1 MRYITTIL
9 SLALLAMLPG
19 CIVIENAATT
29 AVTAADTS
37 DPSSEPPGTSS
48 FGPVD
53 PTTGSESPDLTTGL
67 PGSTGGDPDQ
77 GTGGGSSD
85 SSDSSGSTGAVAS
98 STGDAPGSTSGG
110 EILDSCEFGEPCQ
123 DGVCAPNGECVAACQ
138 ADGRCAADEL
148 CLGGGCVD
156 VGSDMQEAQ
165 VVAIN
170 DSPVGAVSK
179 YDVDVWKIK
188 LFQPGSYSVIVS
200 GTPVSAY
207 VITGAGDIVATPA
220 NAEQLGED
228 IVSYPAQIDDVSL
241 PVVLLLM
248 SSSLDFQPYYFYT
261 IKN

>member
-1 MRYITTIL
+1 MRYVTTIL
-9 SLALLAMLPG
+9 SLALLAMFPG

-37 DPSSEPPGTSS
+37 DPGSEPPGTSS

-53 PTTGSESPDLTTGL
+53 PTTGSGSPDLTTGL
-67 PGSTGGDPDQ
+67 PGSTGGDPDE
-77 GTGGGSSD
+77 GTGGGTSGSSD
-85 SSDSSGSTGAVAS
+85 SSSSTGAAGS

-148 CLGGGCVD
+148 CLAGGCLD
-156 VGSDMQEAQ
+156 VGADMQEAQ

-188 LFQPGSYSVIVS
+188 LFQPGSYTVIVN
-200 GTPVSAY
+200 GDPISAY
-207 VITGAGDIVATPA
+207 ILTGAGDIVATPA

-228 IVSYPAQIDDVSL
+228 NYAYQAQIDDVSL
-241 PVVLLLM
+241 PMVLLLM
-248 SSSLDFQPYYFYT
+248 SSSPDFVPYYLYT